1 MELSEHN
8 AVQYLRDAG
17 RASPEGEILVQRLS
31 EPDGAN
37 VVLKV
42 FDTAAG
48 DKIGTDLRTEAQKKL
63 GKPDTRMSQGACFVL
78 KQPKIREAQRDLDQ
92 TRPRQERAALELL
105 ANLLPAGS
113 VPENLWFDETHS
125 VLGVSG
131 PPPEAVV
138 WLKQL
143 RTGVVSMDA
152 STHAGMLLAMIHSST
167 RKDPVVKER
176 FSDPRLLLQQN
187 VEPMIRATATRHP
200 ALAKNLQDAVFRL
213 RSPLCLIHGD
223 FRLENILL
231 IPAPPEADPSAK
243 PGTAV
248 TTRGPKLAHIMLVD
262 FASAFFGH
270 NAYDVATL
278 VADLLLLGFLSAGRW
293 RAVMMMVDNF
303 WQTYRH
309 TADPELVRAAEVAGG
324 RLLGAVLLGRV
335 DGDAPVQE
343 LVERK
348 EQQGRMRGLAQA
360 MLQKGDIT
368 LDEAIDEA
376 PMHFDPPK
384 SAGGG
389 GVRNPR
395 SPR

>member
-1 MELSEHN
+1 MELSEQN

-17 RASPEGEILVQRLS
+17 RASPDGEILVQRLS

-37 VVLKV
+37 IVLKI

-48 DKIGTDLRTEAQKKL
+48 DKVGTDLRTEGQKKL
-63 GKPDTRMSQGACFVL
+63 GKPDTRMTQGACFVL
-78 KQPKIREAQRDLDQ
+78 KQPRVRDDHRELDQ
-92 TRPRQERAALELL
+92 ARPRQERAGLELL

-113 VPENLWFDETHS
+113 VPESLWFDETHS
-125 VLGVSG
+125 VLGLSC

-143 RTGVVSMDA
+143 RSGVVSMDA
-152 STHAGMLLAMIHSST
+152 AVHAGMLLAMIHSST
-167 RKDPVVKER
+167 RKDPAVKER

-187 VEPMIRATATRHP
+187 VEPMIRATATRNP
-200 ALAKNLQDAVFRL
+200 PLAKNLQDAVFRL

-223 FRLENILL
+223 FRLDNILL
-231 IPAPPEADPSAK
+231 IPAPPESEPLAK
-243 PGTAV
+243 PGATSAN
-248 TTRGPKLAHIMLVD
+248 RGSKLAHIMVVD
-262 FASAFFGH
+262 FESAFFGH

-278 VADLLLLGFLSAGRW
+278 IADLLRRGFLAAGRW
-293 RAVMMMVDNF
+293 RAIMMVVDNF

-324 RLLGAVLLGRV
+324 RLLGAVLLGLV
-335 DGDAPVQE
+335 DGDAPVRE

-348 EQQGRMRGLAQA
+348 DLQGRLRGLAQA
-360 MLQKGDIT
+360 ILKKNTIT

-384 SAGGG
+384 
-389 GVRNPR
+389 
-395 SPR
+395 